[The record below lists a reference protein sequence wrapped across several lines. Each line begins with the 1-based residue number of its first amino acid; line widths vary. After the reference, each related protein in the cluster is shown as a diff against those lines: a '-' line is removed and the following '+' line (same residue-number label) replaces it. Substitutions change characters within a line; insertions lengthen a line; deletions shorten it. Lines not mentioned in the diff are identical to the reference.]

1 MEARRKWEVNTE
13 FEEFNAFVYHSGRGA
28 LLDVVIWC
36 LGPYV
41 DDTREYGRLRVRLA
55 RATRAV
61 VRRCLVRVK
70 EGS

>member
-1 MEARRKWEVNTE
+1 MYSD
-13 FEEFNAFVYHSGRGA
+13 FEELNAYVYHSARGA

-41 DDTREYGRLRVRLA
+41 DGTRGYGLARMYLA

-61 VRRCLVRVK
+61 VRRWCSASVV
-70 EGS
+70 E